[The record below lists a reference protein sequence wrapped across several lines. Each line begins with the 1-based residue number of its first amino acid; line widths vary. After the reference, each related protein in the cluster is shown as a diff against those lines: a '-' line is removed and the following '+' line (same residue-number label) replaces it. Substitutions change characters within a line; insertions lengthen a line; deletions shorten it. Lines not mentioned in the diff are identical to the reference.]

1 VPPSVSA
8 KLCNGCS
15 ACVKVRPVSV
25 LESKNKK
32 AGVVKADVCIECR
45 ACEASC
51 PTGAITFD

>member
-1 VPPSVSA
+1 MPPSVSA
-8 KLCNGCS
+8 EFCSGCN
-15 ACVKVRPVSV
+15 ACVMVCPVSV

-32 AGVVKADVCIECR
+32 AGVARADLCIECR